1 MAENSVGGIN
11 NINFNIGNGKL
22 ANTVKPVL
30 TSARSIQG
38 MTKKNSLSAMTKD
51 LIMQYPV
58 FLDNAI
64 DLDSQMTI
72 VKANERN
79 YAALQMALWSAD
91 TAFGVDPTSTGGV
104 RDFVRMYH
112 SNSDTPDVIS
122 YAGNLTRNVS
132 AFRGEYDARE
142 SVIEEGSE
150 IELLKMTPIN
160 CSLSKAEIAS
170 MWETIEDRIGME
182 CVNDTYLPNKRVVD
196 KINNIAMES
205 ANEEK
210 EKFREKFNR
219 VNDNGFKNGHDYGRT
234 PSDIKDRT
242 VKVKGKNG
250 QEYEKHIYSKIRKT
264 ETGNAAII
272 KNDKLTLMEP
282 TLLEVEFF
290 VRLPQGGGQVQK
302 AIIGVKCMPRIISTP
317 AMCSNI
323 VGALQGNHAAFQ
335 FVKWTRGEAK
345 IIKDF
350 IFNVS
355 QIKQDAITQDKF
367 DRYFGA
373 MRKRKNNFKT
383 FKFGDATV
391 NPFTTIVVS
400 STTVEMIKS
409 NSGYDLRDPLTAK
422 RLIDALF
429 LLGFQIYDADTGIVS
444 TMLDD
449 WAAFTDVTIKSLSA
463 GNGKETDLTQLKETL
478 RLLGR
483 AAY

>member
-104 RDFVRMYH
+104 RDFVRLYH
-112 SNSDTPDVIS
+112 SNSDTPDIVS

-142 SVIEEGSE
+142 STFEAGTE

-160 CSLSKAEIAS
+160 CPLTKADIAS
-170 MWETIEDRIGME
+170 MWETIEDRITME
-182 CVNDTYLPNKRVVD
+182 CVNDSYLPNKRVVEKID
-196 KINNIAMES
+196 KVAAAIEA
-205 ANEEK
+205 ANENK

-219 VNDNGFKNGHDYGRT
+219 ANDNGFKNNHDYGRV
-234 PSDIKDRT
+234 PSDLKDH
-242 VKVKGKNG
+242 KVTDKNG
-250 QEYEKHIYSKIRKT
+250 NEKTKYSQIRD
-264 ETGNAAII
+264 TGTKNAAII
-272 KNDKLTLMEP
+272 KNDKLTTMEP

-290 VRLPQGGGQVQK
+290 VRLPNGGGQVQK

-323 VGALQGNHAAFQ
+323 ISALQGNHAAFQ

-355 QIKQDAITQDKF
+355 QIKQDAITKDKF

-400 STTVEMIKS
+400 SATVEMIKA
-409 NSGYDLRDPLTAK
+409 NAGYDLTDPMTAK

-429 LLGFQIYDADTGIVS
+429 LLGFQIYDSNTGIVS

-449 WAAFTDVTIKSLSA
+449 WASFSDTTIKSLAS
-463 GNGKETDLTQLKETL
+463 GNGKETDMTQLKETL

-483 AAY
+483 SSY